1 MIRGRVR
8 PLYRACMGMVLL
20 ALAGP
25 AEGQVRAPVPD
36 DALEHLRFRA
46 IGPATASGRID
57 DFAVYEANPSIFYV
71 GVATGNLWK
80 TVNNGVTWEVLF
92 ADQPDTVSIGDIAI
106 GHEDPDLVWV
116 GTGENNNRQSSS
128 WGNGVYKSTDGGR
141 TWQHMGLTESRHIGR
156 ILIDP
161 RNYDIVYVAAT
172 GALWG
177 ANEERGV
184 FKTTDGGLTW
194 EKVLYVDEDTGA
206 TDLLMDPTKPAVL
219 YAATYQRRRA
229 AWGFH
234 GGGPGSG
241 IYKSVDA
248 GKSWRKLDR
257 GLPGGVVG
265 RIGLDIYRSNPRVLY
280 ARVQHETDGG
290 IFRTDDGGESWRKMS
305 DLNPRP
311 MYFGQ
316 IRIDPNDDSRIYLLG
331 ISFHMSD
338 DGGRTWI
345 NERSAV
351 QDGLWPP
358 GNPINASIHTDHHA
372 LWINPRNSDH
382 LILGTDGG
390 VYASYDRGRTWD
402 FFDNMDLGQFYHV
415 GFDMDV
421 PYRVYGGLQDNL
433 SWGGPSATRS
443 YLGISN
449 NDWFLIGGG
458 DGFVSF
464 ADPTDSRIIYTES
477 QNGRIVRV
485 DRLTNERKQIRPE
498 PATGEEPYRWN
509 WDTPFILSPH
519 DPKTLIIGAHRL
531 FRTRDRG
538 DSWEAISPDLT
549 SSVDRETLSLMG
561 VQAQNF
567 TIAKHDGVSMF
578 PTLTTVAES
587 PVTEGVYYAGADD
600 GTVHV
605 SRDGGKTW
613 ENITTRF
620 PGLPEGTWVSRLA
633 ASRFSAGVVYASF
646 DGHRS
651 NDYEPHV
658 YGSSDAGRT
667 WTKITSGIPAGHAV
681 RTIVEDLK
689 NGNVLYV
696 GTEFGLFVSLDRGA
710 SWRRLKSNLPT
721 VPIYGIALHPREN
734 DMILAT
740 HGRSIWILDD
750 LTPIQQASEAVA
762 SEAFLFD
769 VRSSLQINRAFDRWW
784 MAGDRKFWG
793 HNPPAGAP
801 VGYWLRSQ
809 AETVVLRIQDAA
821 GTVVRELS
829 GDELPHAEGMH
840 RVQWDLRYAPV
851 RAAASGSAP
860 AESSPWM
867 LGADQ
872 VPSHMFQ
879 DIHRIEIDPLAAPFV
894 FPGEYRVTL
903 LVNGKEAGTRAV
915 RVQPDP
921 DIEISEA
928 DRRLY
933 HDTAVGLYRLQL
945 TAMEA
950 GGRVAELSD
959 RFDVLKALVASA
971 GTVPPDVSTAV
982 GTFEARLTELQR
994 HLGVRV
1000 TASPFGG
1007 LPGLP
1012 GQIAGQKGQVMA
1024 STSRPTQVQLR
1035 ARGELEQE
1043 LDSLV
1048 EAVNEA
1054 ISQGFPE
1061 LQKLVVSRGI
1071 RPALPALV
1079 GPPGGSR

>member
-1 MIRGRVR
+1 MLQG
-8 PLYRACMGMVLL
+8 RACRGLAVCIGLVLM
-20 ALAGP
+20 ALAGALQGQSRP
-25 AEGQVRAPVPD
+25 AVPEGAF
-36 DALEHLRFRA
+36 EHLRFRA

-57 DFAVYEANPSIFYV
+57 DLAVNEANPSIFYV
-71 GVATGNLWK
+71 GTATGNLWK

-92 ADQPDTVSIGDIAI
+92 DDQPDMVSIGDVAS
-106 GHEDPDLVWV
+106 GHNDPDLVWV

-141 TWQHMGLTESRHIGR
+141 TWQHMGLIESRHIGR

-161 RNYDIVYVAAT
+161 TDHDVVYVAAT

-184 FKTTDGGLTW
+184 FRTTDGGATW
-194 EKVLYVDEDTGA
+194 AKVLYVDQDTGA
-206 TDLLMDPTKPAVL
+206 TDLVMDSTDPQVL

-234 GGGPGSG
+234 GGGSGSG
-241 IYKSVDA
+241 IYKSVD
-248 GKSWRKLDR
+248 GGRNWRKLEK

-265 RIGLDIYRSNPRVLY
+265 RIGLDIYRRDPRVVY
-280 ARVQHETDGG
+280 ARIEHQTEGG
-290 IFRTDDGGESWRKMS
+290 VFRSDDGGETWRRMS
-305 DLNPRP
+305 ELNPRP

-338 DGGRTWI
+338 DGGRTWF

-372 LWINPRNSDH
+372 LWINPKNSDH

-390 VYASYDRGRTWD
+390 VYASYDKGRTWD

-443 YLGISN
+443 YLGIAN
-449 NDWFLIGGG
+449 HDWFLIGGG
-458 DGFVSF
+458 DGFVSLG
-464 ADPTDSRIIYTES
+464 DPTDSRIIYTES

-485 DRLTNERKQIRPE
+485 DRVTNERKQIRPE
-498 PATGEEPYRWN
+498 PATGEPSYRWN
-509 WDTPFILSPH
+509 WDTPFIMSPH

-538 DSWEAISPDLT
+538 NSWEAISPDLT
-549 SSVDRETLSLMG
+549 SGVDRETLSLMG
-561 VQAQNF
+561 VQASEF

-578 PTLTTVAES
+578 PTLTAVAES
-587 PVTEGVYYAGADD
+587 PVTQGLYYTGADD

-605 SRDGGKTW
+605 SRDGGETW
-613 ENITTRF
+613 ENITRRF
-620 PGLPEGTWVSRLA
+620 PGLPQGTYVSRLV
-633 ASRFSAGVVYASF
+633 ASRFSAGTVYASF

-651 NDYEPHV
+651 NDYAPYV
-658 YGSSDAGRT
+658 YGSSDSGRT
-667 WTKITSGIPAGHAV
+667 WSRLTSGLPDGHAV
-681 RTIVEDLK
+681 RTVAEDLK

-696 GTEFGLFVSLDRGA
+696 GTEFGLFVSLDRGV

-750 LTPIQQASEAVA
+750 LSPLQQAADAVGQA
-762 SEAFLFD
+762 AFLFD
-769 VRSSLQINRAFDRWW
+769 IRPSRQVNQAFDRWW

-801 VGYWLRSQ
+801 VSYWLR
-809 AETVVLRIQDAA
+809 APAADVALRIQDAA
-821 GTVVRELS
+821 GTVVREFD
-829 GDELPHAEGMH
+829 GDELPRSEGIH
-840 RVQWDLRYAPV
+840 RLQWDLRYPPV
-851 RAAASGSAP
+851 PPPAGAAP
-860 AESSPWM
+860 AEPSPWM
-867 LGADQ
+867 EGADQ

-879 DIHRIEIDPLAAPFV
+879 NIRRTEIDPLAAPFV
-894 FPGEYRVTL
+894 LPGEYRATL
-903 LVNGKEAGTRAV
+903 LVNGTETASRVVT
-915 RVQPDP
+915 VQPDYA
-921 DIEISEA
+921 IEISAA
-928 DRRLY
+928 DRQLY
-933 HDTAVGLYRLQL
+933 HDTAVALYRLQL
-945 TAMEA
+945 SAVEA
-950 GGRVAELSD
+950 GHRIATLSD
-959 RFDVLKALVASA
+959 QFDALKARVGSSAAAS
-971 GTVPPDVSTAV
+971 PDVPAAV
-982 GTFEARLTELQR
+982 EKFEERLMQLQR
-994 HLGVRV
+994 RLGVRV
-1000 TASPFGG
+1000 QPSPFGG
-1007 LPGLP
+1007 RPGLP

-1035 ARGELEQE
+1035 AKGELEQE
-1043 LDSLV
+1043 FRSVLEQIDV
-1048 EAVNEA
+1048 A
-1054 ISQGFPE
+1054 ISKEFPE
-1061 LQKLVVSRGI
+1061 LQRLIAAR
-1071 RPALPALV
+1071 LP
-1079 GPPGGSR
+1079 R